1 MGEDISKILLHGLE
15 KSKFAM
21 KKSTAQS
28 SISTHPDLEAEAQEE
43 RAEIITTFYTANAC
57 ANAAIFADSSKV
69 KGFTLGHRGKAHR
82 RGWRSVAFLRSS
94 EEDVYFRNDSM
105 TVEGISK

>member
-43 RAEIITTFYTANAC
+43 RAEIITTFYT
-57 ANAAIFADSSKV
+57 ITSK
-69 KGFTLGHRGKAHR
+69 LE
-82 RGWRSVAFLRSS
+82 SPPLQ
-94 EEDVYFRNDSM
+94 
-105 TVEGISK
+105 TVRK